1 MVPATRFFAS
11 FNFACARR
19 DPEQQRMEETT
30 MGSLNRREFVVMAAA
45 ASQALIA
52 ASRAASA
59 PAAPETDLTA
69 LSLSEASKRIHA
81 GEITSTELTQALL
94 DRIKIYNPKFNAFI
108 TVMRQEALTQAA
120 QLDAEAK
127 AGKFRSPLH
136 GIPIALKD
144 NIDTAGTRTTA
155 ASAVFDDRVP
165 DEDAQVVVHL
175 KEAGAVVIGKTNM
188 HEFAAGGSSASTY
201 FGPVRNPWALD
212 RVPAGSSGG
221 SAAAVIGGLA
231 YGALGTD
238 TGGSVR
244 MPAAYC
250 GIVGLKPT
258 YGLVSIRGIVPLIYS
273 LDHCG
278 PMTRTVEDAAM
289 MLNHMTG
296 YDKLDVASVD
306 HPKEDYVASMN
317 QAVAGIRLGIPR
329 APFFD
334 MLDDDTA
341 KAVEDAIGV
350 LSKLTASTIDCH
362 LPGTVGFNALA
373 LSGEREAYHLELFR
387 RNAQRYTLAGRLSM
401 ETAEKALND
410 VTSEP
415 CSEKVVD
422 YVTSNWRIILGRKS
436 IDDAFKDFDLVALP
450 TMRILPRTIGD
461 SLDREE
467 DSKPKAPDLISNCSP
482 FNIFG
487 LPAISVPCGFSA
499 SGLPI
504 GLMIAGPRFSEGKVL
519 ALANAYEKATQW
531 HLKRPTLTP
540 QMAVPPIV
548 RKPKDKE
555 A

>member
-1 MVPATRFFAS
+1 
-11 FNFACARR
+11 
-19 DPEQQRMEETT
+19 
-30 MGSLNRREFVVMAAA
+30 MGTLNRREFVVMAAA
-45 ASQALIA
+45 ASQALISA
-52 ASRAASA
+52 RGASGV
-59 PAAPETDLTA
+59 PAAAETDLTA
-69 LSLSEASKRIHA
+69 LTLSEASRRIQS
-81 GEITSTELTQALL
+81 GEVTSTQLTEALL
-94 DRIKIYNPKFNAFI
+94 ERIKVYNPKFNAFI

-120 QLDAEAK
+120 LMDQEAK

-165 DEDAQVVVHL
+165 DEDAQVAVRL
-175 KEAGAVVIGKTNM
+175 KAAGAVIIGKTNM

-258 YGLVSIRGIVPLIYS
+258 YGLVSIRGIIPLIYS

-278 PMTRTVEDAAM
+278 PMTKTVEDAAM

-296 YDKLDVASVD
+296 YDKLDVASVERL
-306 HPKEDYVASMN
+306 KEDYVAAMN
-317 QAVAGIRLGIPR
+317 QPVSGIRLGIPR

-350 LSKLTASTIDCH
+350 LSKLTASTLDCH

-373 LSGEREAYHLELFR
+373 LAGEREAYHLELFR

-401 ETAEKALND
+401 ETAEKTLND
-410 VTSEP
+410 VATEP

-487 LPAISVPCGFSA
+487 LPAISVPCGFSS
-499 SGLPI
+499 SGMPI

-531 HLKRPTLTP
+531 HLHRPTLKP
-540 QMAVPPIV
+540 EMPVPPIV
-548 RKPKDKE
+548 RKQKE
-555 A
+555 KES